1 MTGWHPCAVECRV
14 LRQFVPWGPRD
25 EWSQIA
31 GSGPHRVEPQNCFFN
46 ADTGKAFTTVLAGL
60 AFTITT
66 LPNTSLLPALVAGFK
81 RVLTMQTPGTTN
93 LPTPFTWAAA
103 ISASVP
109 TTLAH
114 SFLFSSHSPARA
126 SARAP
131 LLMGLAPTFIAFMAF
146 MGAISKS

>member
-25 EWSQIA
+25 EWSQIV
-31 GSGPHRVEPQNCFFN
+31 GGEPHRVEPQNCFFK

-66 LPNTSLLPALVAGFK
+66 LPNTSFLPALVAGFK
-81 RVLTMQTPGTTN
+81 RVLTMATPGTTT

-103 ISASVP
+103 ISPSFS
-109 TTLAH
+109 TTLLQ
-114 SFLFSSHSPARA
+114 SFFFSSHPPARA

-131 LLMGLAPTFIAFMAF
+131 LLITFAPPFMAF
-146 MGAISKS
+146 MGAILRS